1 MVAATLVGQAGVVA
15 SEWPLSVD
23 VQSSQLHFVVEQS
36 FRVVPIRQVNTDNL
50 LILRIQVVE
59 APEGEWDENEKNERM
74 GNLSMMAMAVGRL
87 IRSLAV
93 SIVLRLLPSLLID
106 SIWGGRS
113 IKEAANDSF
122 IELPEPFKVW
132 GN

>member
-1 MVAATLVGQAGVVA
+1 MIAAALVGQAGVVA
-15 SEWPLSVD
+15 SEWSLSVD

-36 FRVVPIRQVNTDNL
+36 FRVVPIRQVNSDNL

-74 GNLSMMAMAVGRL
+74 ANLSMMAMAVGRL

-113 IKEAANDSF
+113 IKEAANDSL

>member
-36 FRVVPIRQVNTDNL
+36 FRIVPIRQVNTDNL

-59 APEGEWDENEKNERM
+59 TPDGKWDENEKKMR
-74 GNLSMMAMAVGRL
+74 
-87 IRSLAV
+87 
-93 SIVLRLLPSLLID
+93 
-106 SIWGGRS
+106 
-113 IKEAANDSF
+113 K
-122 IELPEPFKVW
+122 
-132 GN
+132 

>member
-36 FRVVPIRQVNTDNL
+36 FRIVPIGQVNTDNL

-74 GNLSMMAMAVGRL
+74 ANLSMMAMAVGRL